1 MPDFCRHG
9 SLIKKGY
16 FILLDLSK
24 SMIFHKNQITF
35 MRFCDPRYFVL
46 IKLIS
51 PCCHQKKSKIPYSVL
66 PSIFDCCRRKNSL
79 KRNFIPKGFKN
90 WVVLFEFYSIQN
102 FQNHHLNLQC
112 YGWPFHKSTDLKF
125 HSGNKKKY

>member
-51 PCCHQKKSKIPYSVL
+51 PCCHQKKSKIPNSAL
-66 PSIFDCCRRKNSL
+66 PSIFDRCRRKNSH
-79 KRNFIPKGFKN
+79 KWNFIPNGFKN
-90 WVVLFEFYSIQN
+90 GDSLFEFYSNEN
-102 FQNHHLNLQC
+102 FQNHHLNLQG
-112 YGWPFHKSTDLKF
+112 YGWSFHESTDLKF